1 MASSPLSYRDFRE
14 TGFRTLKYWSR
25 GHGHRTKWNI
35 IRHEVK
41 IKSITSS
48 QIKYGAFFSWHLSVF
63 CSTSHVNLNVVLS
76 YFLNIWINSWR
87 RVLYW
92 LPTKETQRKKILF
105 VYSDEKRAE
114 LNVKSSYDSVSVKA
128 FSKQTCWKYNFAL
141 ITTKGRL

>member
-1 MASSPLSYRDFRE
+1 MASSLLSYRDFRE

-48 QIKYGAFFSWHLSVF
+48 QIKYGALFLDICCVRRLILLPQYLDQLLE
-63 CSTSHVNLNVVLS
+63 TSLVLTS
-76 YFLNIWINSWR
+76 YHR
-87 RVLYW
+87 D
-92 LPTKETQRKKILF
+92 TTKKILF
-105 VYSDEKRAE
+105 VYSEEKRAE
-114 LNVKSSYDSVSVKA
+114 LNVKSSYDSVSVRA

-141 ITTKGRL
+141 ITNKGRL